1 MALSLITIQE
11 RIKNDM
17 LMDVIL
23 SAEVKQSKVWRN
35 IV

>member
-11 RIKNDM
+11 TIKNDM

>member
-1 MALSLITIQE
+1 MALSLIIIQE
-11 RIKNDM
+11 RIRNDM

-23 SAEVKQSKVWRN
+23 YAEVKQSKVWRN